1 MAELIAR
8 RAVLMVTVVA
18 LLAAGCAGTDGDGA
32 SPHATPATADPPAPG
47 GAAAGQALPAPK
59 APLPTPR
66 PAERPAPAVIAGK
79 VTRPDG
85 TPLAAVQVS
94 FWRRDET
101 GELADIG
108 EHVETLNN
116 GSFNLAAQDWQPE
129 VAALRFRWKRHRVRQ
144 VADTNP
150 AQPAGNLVDLWI
162 DTLAIA
168 DWSAMA
174 VVVDT
179 GWTASGLVQSLD
191 SSFDVRRIQV
201 MADVIGQS
209 QHVEETGV
217 FVIKDLPWEAERC
230 TIRVYEQGQLLASG
244 AASRPDR
251 EAGTREAWVEI
262 LVPVR

>member
-1 MAELIAR
+1 MR
-8 RAVLMVTVVA
+8 RRHWLDAAAVA
-18 LLAAGCAGTDGDGA
+18 LLAAGCAGADGDGA
-32 SPHATPATADPPAPG
+32 SPPATHATAAPAP
-47 GAAAGQALPAPK
+47 ADVATGQASPASK
-59 APLPTPR
+59 APLPTPH
-66 PAERPAPAVIAGK
+66 PAEHPTPRVVAGK

-85 TPLAAVQVS
+85 TPLAAVQVT

-116 GSFNLAAQDWQPE
+116 GSFNLAAQEWQPE

-144 VADTNP
+144 VADPNP
-150 AQPAGNLVDLWI
+150 AQPDGNLVDLWL
-162 DTLAIA
+162 DAPAVA

-179 GWTASGLVQSLD
+179 GWTASGLVQSVD
-191 SSFDVRRIQV
+191 PSFDVRRIQV

-244 AASRPDR
+244 EASRPDR
-251 EAGTREAWVEI
+251 EAGAREAWVEI